1 MSKRNW
7 GIILIVAGIVVI
19 LIALLA
25 DVIGLGAHP
34 DIIGWRQILGA
45 VIGAALGI
53 GGVVLLVR
61 K

>member
-25 DVIGLGAHP
+25 DVIGLGAQP

-45 VIGAALGI
+45 VIGAAIGI

>member
-1 MSKRNW
+1 MSKRTL
-7 GIILIVAGIVVI
+7 GMALIVVGVIIILVS
-19 LIALLA
+19 LLA
-25 DVIGLGAHP
+25 DTIGLGAQP

-53 GGVVLLVR
+53 GGVVLLIR

>member
-1 MSKRNW
+1 MSKRIW
-7 GIILIVAGIVVI
+7 GIILIVAGIAII

-25 DVIGLGAHP
+25 DVIGVGAQP